1 MMFRNLILRHLCPD
15 GQALP
20 VNLLLSFVDC
30 ALLRKEESIALPVPG
45 QGEEEFLASLGVQL
59 ESLVD

>member
-1 MMFRNLILRHLCPD
+1 MMFRNLILRHLYPD

-20 VNLLLSFVDC
+20 VNLLLSFVE
-30 ALLRKEESIALPVPG
+30 KSIASPVPG
-45 QGEEEFLASLGVQL
+45 QGEEEFLVSLGVQL